1 MGWTIDPEPPSVLLH
16 YSEDRNIREFRPHV
30 PRSNPGVAPA
40 VWAIDPAR
48 APLYWFPR
56 DCPRVAVWANDD
68 GERQRLHTLLETR
81 ASRVHVAPLAWRDTV
96 ADCRLYEYR
105 FAPGPFAPWPEAEGQ
120 WVAHETVVATA
131 VEPVGALVERHTA
144 AAIDLRFVAD
154 LLPVR
159 ELALTSHLPFSI
171 VRFQDRGTFPG
182 AGRVETHVISTTTST
197 PS

>member
-1 MGWTIDPEPPSVLLH
+1 MGWTIDPEPPPVLLH

-30 PRSNPGVAPA
+30 RRSNPGVAPA

-68 GERQRLHTLLETR
+68 GQRPLLHSRFETR
-81 ASRVHVAPLAWRDTV
+81 AARVHVAPLAWRDAV

-105 FAPGPFAPWPEAEGQ
+105 FAPEPFAPWPAAEGQ
-120 WVAHETVVATA
+120 WVAHKAVTATA
-131 VEPVGALVERHTA
+131 VEPVGALVERHST

-154 LLPVR
+154 LRPVR
-159 ELALTSHLPFSI
+159 ELALTSRLPFSI
-171 VRFQDRGTFPG
+171 VRFQNPGTFPG
-182 AGRVETHVISTTTST
+182 SGRV
-197 PS
+197 